1 MALTVLNKRS
11 NKMKVFQDIKT
22 AIDSWEEDRTLILNI
37 ESKLN
42 CKKSEIMGKIGQI
55 QQDRPASDLNAI
67 NDKIEELMDSLTDAM
82 SSAEDTESSVSNA
95 QSEMEYVDANDAVNG
110 IQDVQDSFSDFR
122 DKIKEELEGNKE

>member
-1 MALTVLNKRS
+1 
-11 NKMKVFQDIKT
+11 MKVFQDIRT
-22 AIDSWEEDRTLILNI
+22 AIDEWEKSRSTILNI
-37 ESKLN
+37 ANKLD
-42 CKKSEIMGKIGQI
+42 CSESEIMGKIGQI

-122 DKIKEELEGNKE
+122 DKIKAELDGNKE